1 MEKYLIMS
9 RKNQKHL
16 KQIQIR
22 KKQKKLKRKKLLMM
36 IQKKQRQSILKKCNN
51 FTMLKNYE
59 EQR

>member
-22 KKQKKLKRKKLLMM
+22 KKKKLKRKKLLMM
-36 IQKKQRQSILKKCNN
+36 IQKKQRQSILKKYNSFICA
-51 FTMLKNYE
+51 KDYE